1 MEVRRAICVRKTVI
15 AEYVGDRKQNSVTA
29 VHTERTG
36 LKMSTYSIKC
46 KRCECTFESKAH
58 NALYCAKCRREV
70 SREQSRA
77 HELKKSPEKKRQYSM
92 TYREKQKRL
101 TEESFKSVSVKGR
114 NEEIYEAV
122 RQAKKLNMKYGE
134 YMASRRV

>member
-1 MEVRRAICVRKTVI
+1 
-15 AEYVGDRKQNSVTA
+15 
-29 VHTERTG
+29 
-36 LKMSTYSIKC
+36 MSTYFKKC
-46 KRCECTFESKAH
+46 TICDKTFESKAH
-58 NALYCAKCRREV
+58 NALYCTECRKEV
-70 SREQSRA
+70 SREQSRKTSA
-77 HELKKSPEKKRQYSM
+77 EKKRQYSM

-101 TEESFKSVSVKGR
+101 TEESFKSVSIKGR

>member
-1 MEVRRAICVRKTVI
+1 
-15 AEYVGDRKQNSVTA
+15 
-29 VHTERTG
+29 
-36 LKMSTYSIKC
+36 MSTYFIKC
-46 KRCECTFESKAH
+46 TICDKTFESKAH
-58 NALYCAKCRREV
+58 NALYCTECRKEV
-70 SREQSRA
+70 SREQSKA
-77 HELKKSPEKKRQYSM
+77 HELKTSAEKKRQYSM

-101 TEESFKSVSVKGR
+101 TEESFKSVSIKGR

>member
-1 MEVRRAICVRKTVI
+1 MCLEVRRAICVRKTATVECVAGNI
-15 AEYVGDRKQNSVTA
+15 VGGQT
-29 VHTERTG
+29 
-36 LKMSTYSIKC
+36 MSTYFIKC
-46 KRCECTFESKAH
+46 KRCECAFESKAH

-122 RQAKKLNMKYGE
+122 RQAKKLNMKYGD
-134 YMASRRV
+134 YMAYMARLKG